1 MMPRPAAIIIIR
13 NCEKSSKYSYGGGL
27 KSFLMLYVAASASKR
42 QGDCP
47 TEPSRDRGN
56 HQAWGRE
63 NGPIVNNRYTTTTPT
78 TTTTTF
84 IKYALL
90 RHHSMIYRCRLR
102 RRLDLPRQLPAA
114 SAAGNAVLIAD
125 QSLIVANYLRGR
137 NCKTDTAQ
145 RTQKGIF

>member
-1 MMPRPAAIIIIR
+1 MPRPAAIIIIR

-27 KSFLMLYVAASASKR
+27 KSFLMLYVVASASKR

-47 TEPSRDRGN
+47 TEPSRGRGN

-63 NGPIVNNRYTTTTPT
+63 NGPIVNNRYTTTTA
-78 TTTTTF
+78 TTTTF

-102 RRLDLPRQLPAA
+102 LRLDLPRQLTAA